1 MEPPHGDFGI
11 LLQIIVLLGAT
22 VAMAPVAR
30 ALGLSAIV
38 GYIAAGIA
46 VGPFGVGVF
55 RDPATVINIAELG
68 VVLLLFVIGL
78 ELKLSRLFDMRR
90 DIFGLG
96 AAQLLLTAV
105 VLGALLRPLFGLGWG
120 GAVVAGIALAMSATA
135 IALQILDERGDL
147 QTTYGQRAFAVLLF
161 QDMAVVPVL
170 ALLPLIAPFHVN
182 GGDGGFAGG
191 VRATLMGVAAIA
203 AVVVAGRYLL
213 NPFFRLLARTGAREA
228 MTAAA
233 LLVVLGAA
241 LTMRATGMSMALG
254 AFLAGLLL
262 AESSFRHQLEA
273 DIEPFRGL
281 LLALFFMSVGMTI
294 NLIVV
299 LDNFV
304 LLVLAA
310 IAITAI
316 KAAIVG
322 LLYQARCAQR
332 IDALRAGAVLTAAG
346 EFSFVLI
353 PLGLSLVLLTTAQA
367 SLLTALAAL
376 TMVLGPPVAAVAE
389 QLIKRFARGDA
400 EQPAADFSD
409 ARGSVLIVGF
419 GRFGQVV
426 SQCFLAQHVDVTII
440 DNDVEMIQ
448 NATRFGFKIYYG
460 DGTRL
465 DVLRA
470 AGAERARLV
479 AVCVDQQETA
489 TRIVDVVKSQ
499 FAGKLFVRSYDRRHT
514 LELIAKGVDF
524 EIRETFE
531 SAVTFGGA
539 ALSAMGVDAEAV
551 EMTLEDLRNRDR
563 ERLALQQAGG
573 MLAGVDVLHRPEVQP
588 EPLTG
593 PKRAAQALTSETEEA
608 IRSPRRDA

>member
-1 MEPPHGDFGI
+1 MEPPHGDFGL
-11 LLQIIVLLGAT
+11 LLQILVLLGAT

-46 VGPFGVGVF
+46 VGPFGIGVF
-55 RDPATVINIAELG
+55 RDPATVVGIAELG

-96 AAQLLLTAV
+96 AAQLLLTSIA
-105 VLGALLRPLFGLGWG
+105 LGALLMPLFGLTWR
-120 GAVVAGIALAMSATA
+120 GAAVGGIALAMSATA
-135 IALQILDERGDL
+135 IALQILNERGDF

-170 ALLPLIAPFHVN
+170 ALLPLIAPFHVDH
-182 GGDGGFAGG
+182 GGGVVAG
-191 VRATLMGVAAIA
+191 VRATLMGVVAIA
-203 AVVVAGRYLL
+203 AVIVAGRYLL
-213 NPFFRLLARTGAREA
+213 NPFFRLLARSGAREA

-241 LTMRATGMSMALG
+241 LAMRAAGMSMALG

-294 NLIVV
+294 DAAVVRDNLM
-299 LDNFV
+299 
-304 LLVLAA
+304 LLLLAA
-310 IAITAI
+310 VVITFV
-316 KAAIVG
+316 KAVIVG
-322 LLYQARCAQR
+322 VLYQVRCAER
-332 IDALRAGAVLTAAG
+332 SDALRAGAVLTAAG
-346 EFSFVLI
+346 EFSFVLL
-353 PLGLSLVLLTTAQA
+353 PLGLSLGLLTAAQA
-367 SLLTALAAL
+367 SLLAALAAL
-376 TMVLGPPVAAVAE
+376 TMVLGPPVAGLAE
-389 QLIKRFARGDA
+389 RLIVRLARGEA
-400 EQPAADFSD
+400 EEPAADFSD

-448 NATRFGFKIYYG
+448 NAARFGFKIYYG

-470 AGAERARLV
+470 AGAERARLI
-479 AVCVDQQETA
+479 AVCVDKQETG
-489 TRIVDVVKSQ
+489 TRIVDLCKSQ
-499 FAGKLFVRSYDRRHT
+499 FAYAKLYVRSYDRRHT

-524 EIRETFE
+524 ELRETFE
-531 SAVTFGGA
+531 SAVKFGGA
-539 ALSAMGVDAEAV
+539 ALAGIGVDPETV
-551 EMTLEDLRNRDR
+551 ETTLEDLRNRDR

-573 MLAGVDVLHRPEVQP
+573 MLAGTDVLHRPEVQP

-608 IRSPRRDA
+608 IRGTRRAP

>member
-1 MEPPHGDFGI
+1 MEPPHGDFGL

-96 AAQLLLTAV
+96 AAQLLLTSLA
-105 VLGALLRPLFGLGWG
+105 LGALLMPLFGLTWR
-120 GAVVAGIALAMSATA
+120 GATVGGIALAMSATA

-170 ALLPLIAPFHVN
+170 ALLPLIAPFHAN
-182 GGDGGFAGG
+182 DGGGVAAG
-191 VRATLMGVAAIA
+191 VRATLWGIVAIA
-203 AVVVAGRYLL
+203 AVIVAGRYLL
-213 NPFFRLLARTGAREA
+213 NPFFRLLARRGARET

-241 LTMRATGMSMALG
+241 LAMRGAGMSMALG

-294 NLIVV
+294 NLTVV
-299 LDNFV
+299 RDNLI
-304 LLVLAA
+304 LLLL
-310 IAITAI
+310 TAI
-316 KAAIVG
+316 VITFVKAVIVG
-322 LLYQARCAQR
+322 VLYQVRCAAR
-332 IDALRAGAVLTAAG
+332 SDALRAGAVLTAAG
-346 EFSFVLI
+346 EFSFVLL
-353 PLGLSLVLLTTAQA
+353 PLGLSLGLLTTTQA
-367 SLLTALAAL
+367 SLLAALAAL
-376 TMVLGPPVAAVAE
+376 TMLFGPPVAALAE
-389 QLIKRFARGDA
+389 RLIVRFAHGEA
-400 EQPAADFSD
+400 EEPEADFSD

-479 AVCVDQQETA
+479 AVCVDKQETA

-499 FAGKLFVRSYDRRHT
+499 FAYGKLFVRSYDRRHT
-514 LELIAKGVDF
+514 LELIRKGVDF

-531 SAVTFGGA
+531 SAVKFGGA
-539 ALSAMGVDAEAV
+539 ALSAIGVDAETV